1 MFDDLDRLRDNEV
14 LSALLEHYAGFAER
28 EAWQDRL
35 MQLDGADRNHLVRL
49 HGELLAFGWIEQ
61 NTGGARST
69 ADGEVHSATGPPRQ
83 VHGPCGNCVR
93 SARPPALDL
102 DLNSPDAT
110 LLPSKHP
117 GCTSNP

>member
-61 NTGGARST
+61 NTGGARSA
-69 ADGEVHSATGPPRQ
+69 ADGEVRQCYRATAAGSRALRQ
-83 VHGPCGNCVR
+83 LR
-93 SARPPALDL
+93 QERKAA
-102 DLNSPDAT
+102 
-110 LLPSKHP
+110 
-117 GCTSNP
+117 CT